1 MEEAVVL
8 PLYMP
13 EYFTGIR
20 RPWKVGREGEGRGRD
35 GRGKWRGRRC
45 VHSLALQCVAPV
57 SQIDRLSAMKI

>member
-20 RPWKVGREGEGRGRD
+20 RPWKVGWEGEGRG
-35 GRGKWRGRRC
+35 GEGEGEVC
-45 VHSLALQCVAPV
+45 SH
-57 SQIDRLSAMKI
+57 